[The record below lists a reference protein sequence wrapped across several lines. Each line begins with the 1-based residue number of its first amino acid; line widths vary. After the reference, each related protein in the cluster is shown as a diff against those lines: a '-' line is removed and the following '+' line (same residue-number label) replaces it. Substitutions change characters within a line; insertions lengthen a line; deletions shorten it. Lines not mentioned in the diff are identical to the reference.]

1 MAGNRYCC
9 NIISV
14 PIIVE
19 QKCGI
24 LKCLPHAQVLLPFLI
39 TVIVLRVDRSFFVMY
54 ADSLFSIRGGCEALS
69 VSARHCGEVGPPY
82 SAEEHD
88 KCCLDGVDDK
98 GEEYCGLFGN
108 AIKDEHGLDG
118 EMPGAGSVGRG
129 DEDGE
134 GSDAED
140 EESGEGGNVAGE
152 VEGEEG

>member
-1 MAGNRYCC
+1 M
-9 NIISV
+9 
-14 PIIVE
+14 
-19 QKCGI
+19 
-24 LKCLPHAQVLLPFLI
+24 
-39 TVIVLRVDRSFFVMY
+39 
-54 ADSLFSIRGGCEALS
+54 S

-140 EESGEGGNVAGE
+140 EESGEGGNVAGV